1 MTNNQQKETEAIV
14 DEQIDLGARIFRMP
28 PKKLFISSFVAGL
41 EIGFS
46 LLLMGLL
53 YSTFSEQLSPASMTA
68 ILSLGYP
75 IGFIFVI
82 LRRSEL
88 FTEQTAL
95 AMIPVLNRDQN
106 LESLFG
112 V

>member
-1 MTNNQQKETEAIV
+1 
-14 DEQIDLGARIFRMP
+14 
-28 PKKLFISSFVAGL
+28 
-41 EIGFS
+41 
-46 LLLMGLL
+46 MGLL

-106 LESLFG
+106 LKSLFG